1 MPRPVGKNSVK
12 RKAGDGTPKE
22 LKKTNKLLK
31 EIRDIL
37 DNMWNEKRPGGE

>member
-1 MPRPVGKNSVK
+1 MAVERKSVK
-12 RKAGDGTPKE
+12 RKSGDGILKE
-22 LKKTNKLLK
+22 LKKTNKLLR